1 MKYYVV
7 RADITKQGSAQNEVK
22 EYESYDEAL
31 KFYHLCF
38 ANNISQEKKVSTM
51 LTDENLNVVM
61 KEVWQEAEE
70 PEPEES
76 EE

>member
-1 MKYYVV
+1 
-7 RADITKQGSAQNEVK
+7 
-22 EYESYDEAL
+22 L

-38 ANNISQEKKVSTM
+38 ANNIRQEKKVSTM

-70 PEPEES
+70 PEPEE
-76 EE
+76 E